1 MPLHCKVKSASFL
14 QPLRRSGSAS
24 VRTAFF
30 AVFTMGNYTT
40 QLFLGL
46 TLAITLGQLRF
57 SRAGFCQAVPPL
69 TGAIVPATDPGER
82 SPFSPPSVSQSA
94 TDLTLLP
101 QQFDRAAVAQEPAL
115 AQETPAVQ
123 EPPAASETLA
133 TPAER
138 LDLNPQIIEDSPVLQ
153 RWLEE
158 IPDLRSEIRH
168 DPGFRTRLR
177 LGYAR
182 FSPDNHANG
191 FNVGVEDVRIG
202 RTNLTVSGD
211 YQGTFDGSRQTYGAD
226 LRYYVLPL
234 GSNVNVAP
242 VVGYRHVAIDS
253 NTTDGINLGLRLL
266 LSLSRTGAADIALSQ
281 SWVAPGT
288 ETEVGLT
295 TLSFGYALTH
305 HLRISTDLQKQN
317 SPQSKDSRVG
327 IVLEWM
333 L

>member
-1 MPLHCKVKSASFL
+1 
-14 QPLRRSGSAS
+14 
-24 VRTAFF
+24 
-30 AVFTMGNYTT
+30 
-40 QLFLGL
+40 LGL
-46 TLAITLGQLRF
+46 TLAITLVQFRF

-69 TGAIVPATDPGER
+69 TMAIAPTTDVMSR
-82 SPFSPPSVSQSA
+82 SPSSLPSVSQSA
-94 TDLTLLP
+94 TDLAPLL
-101 QQFDRAAVAQEPAL
+101 QQFDRTAVAQEPSIAQEPP
-115 AQETPAVQ
+115 AIRQTPAIQETPAAQ
-123 EPPAASETLA
+123 ESPAAQGML

-168 DPGFRTRLR
+168 DPSFRTRLR

-191 FNVGVEDVRIG
+191 FNVGVEDVLVG
-202 RTNLTVSGD
+202 QTGLTVSGD
-211 YQGTFDGSRQTYGAD
+211 YQGTFDASRQTYGAD

-234 GSNVNVAP
+234 GSNVNVSP

-253 NTTDGINLGLRLL
+253 NTTEGLDLGLRLL

-288 ETEVGLT
+288 EAEVGLT

-317 SPQSKDSRVG
+317 SPYSKDSRVG

>member
-1 MPLHCKVKSASFL
+1 MQLRCRVKFASFL
-14 QPLRRSGSAS
+14 QPLSRSGSAS

-40 QLFLGL
+40 QLILGL
-46 TLAITLGQLRF
+46 TLAITLVQFRF

-69 TGAIVPATDPGER
+69 TMAIAPTTDVMSR
-82 SPFSPPSVSQSA
+82 SPSLLPSVSQSA
-94 TDLTLLP
+94 TDLAPLP
-101 QQFDRAAVAQEPAL
+101 QQFDQSIAAQEPASV
-115 AQETPAVQ
+115 P
-123 EPPAASETLA
+123 ETLA

-168 DPGFRTRLR
+168 DPSFRTRLR

-182 FSPDNHANG
+182 FSPDNHTNG
-191 FNVGVEDVRIG
+191 FNVGVEDVLVG
-202 RTNLTVSGD
+202 QTGLTVSGD

-253 NTTDGINLGLRLL
+253 NTTEGINLGLRLL

-288 ETEVGLT
+288 EGEVGLT

-305 HLRISTDLQKQN
+305 HLQISTDLQKQN